1 MNTLSNLQF
10 RSRVLAERCN
20 FGQKGDGGRSA
31 ELQPWDGP
39 VRNSA
44 ITLRSEHD
52 SAFTLLELLTV
63 IAIIGILAAII
74 VPNLGGFKPN
84 VTAAATRQLLDDVA
98 RARQLAIANHTTVY
112 MVFVPTNF
120 WTDPAY
126 PVTNINF
133 DPGQRLFDKQLTS
146 YTFVS
151 TRSIGD
157 QPGRPTAR
165 YLSPWRTLPE
175 GTYIPP
181 QKFLDPQL
189 PNTFLRIYTNL
200 LGNSP
205 VLGYAIPPFK
215 RTVTNAVPFPSAQS
229 PIAFGR
235 KSKGCYLP
243 YIAFDYMGRLT
254 PEMSDYEYI
263 PLAKGSVL
271 YQRNSTNGLGT
282 PNLPAVAE
290 LPPGNITNAFT
301 LIRVDKLTGRPHALH
316 QEVR

>member
-1 MNTLSNLQF
+1 MSTRSTLQL
-10 RSRVLAERCN
+10 RSSVSAERRESGYN
-20 FGQKGDGGRSA
+20 SSERRSA
-31 ELQPWDGP
+31 ETPL
-39 VRNSA
+39 RNRPPRFSLIA
-44 ITLRSEHD
+44 LRPEPN

-126 PVTNINF
+126 PVTNALF

-146 YTFVS
+146 YTFIS

-157 QPGRPTAR
+157 QPGRPTPR

-181 QKFLDPQL
+181 QKFFDPQL
-189 PNTFLRIYTNL
+189 PTFLRIYTNL
-200 LGNSP
+200 PGNSP
-205 VLGYAIPPFK
+205 VLAYAIPPFK
-215 RTVTNAVPFPSAQS
+215 RTITNAVPFPSAQS
-229 PIAFGR
+229 PITVGR

-254 PEMSDYEYI
+254 PEMNDYEYI
-263 PLAKGSVL
+263 PLARGSVL

-290 LPPGNITNAFT
+290 LPPGNVTNAFT